1 MTSSKPRDRQQEAR
15 DAGWRPHPTN
25 SAASRAARWAFPQ
38 LTLRIWAEIDGM
50 QLVAYVETVD
60 EKGRLHKTEIGQAKW
75 QPHRV
80 TERMVVDWGRRC
92 LEAWL
97 ATHPAVQ

>member
-1 MTSSKPRDRQQEAR
+1 MSDRKRDEAIA
-15 DAGWRPHPTN
+15 AGWKPHPYN
-25 SAASRAARWAFPQ
+25 SEAARAKRWAFPQ
-38 LTLRIWAEIDGM
+38 LTLRLWAEVDGM
-50 QLVAYVETVD
+50 HLYAMVQTVD
-60 EKGRLHKTEIGQAKW
+60 EKGRLHTSEIGRAVW
-75 QPHRV
+75 QPSSV

>member
-1 MTSSKPRDRQQEAR
+1 MPDKRPPLPKGQGHYPHPGISPEAR
-15 DAGWRPHPTN
+15 AR
-25 SAASRAARWAFPQ
+25 RWAFPQ

-50 QLVAYVETVD
+50 QLIAFVETVD
-60 EKGRLHKTEIGQAKW
+60 NSGQLHKTEIGQAKW
-75 QPHRV
+75 QPTSV
-80 TERMVVDWGRRC
+80 TERAVVDWGRRC

>member
-1 MTSSKPRDRQQEAR
+1 MSDKRPPLPKGQGHYPHPNYTPEAR
-15 DAGWRPHPTN
+15 AK
-25 SAASRAARWAFPQ
+25 RWAFPQ

-50 QLVAYVETVD
+50 ALIAFVETVD
-60 EKGRLHKTEIGQAKW
+60 AKGRLHKTEIGQAKW
-75 QPHRV
+75 QPQSV